1 MNAFIIELL
10 QAIAT
15 AAIPVCAAYLVQYL
29 HRKSEHII
37 AQTDNMTIKAFLAEA
52 TDAVST
58 AVTYTSQTFVD
69 ALKKEGKFDKD
80 KQQEALKKSLDKAI
94 SLLSESAKNALTDIY
109 GDLEAYLTSKIEAEV
124 RSQKTGAL
132 SLANF

>member
-52 TDAVST
+52 ADAVST

-69 ALKKEGKFDKD
+69 ALKKEGIFNKD

-94 SLLSESAKNALTDIY
+94 SLLSEPAKNALTDIY

-124 RSQKTGAL
+124 RSQKTL
-132 SLANF
+132 VPPSTTI

>member
-29 HRKSEHII
+29 RRKSEQII
-37 AQTDNMTIKAFLAEA
+37 SQTDNMKIKAFLAEA

-80 KQQEALKKSLDKAI
+80 KQQEALEKSSDKAI
-94 SLLSESAKNALTDIY
+94 SLLSEPAKKALEDIY
-109 GDLEAYLTSKIEAEV
+109 GDLRAYLTSKIEAEV
-124 RSQKTGAL
+124 RSQKTGTL

>member
-10 QAIAT
+10 HTIAT

-29 HRKSEHII
+29 RRKSEQII
-37 AQTDNMTIKAFLAEA
+37 AQTDNMTIKAFLVEA

-69 ALKKEGKFDKD
+69 ALKKEGNFNKD

-109 GDLEAYLTSKIEAEV
+109 GNLEAYLTSKIEAEV
-124 RSQKTGAL
+124 RSQKTGTL

>member
-29 HRKSEHII
+29 RRKSEHII

-52 TDAVST
+52 TDVVST

-80 KQQEALKKSLDKAI
+80 KQQEALNKSLDKAI
-94 SLLSESAKNALTDIY
+94 SLAKKALEDIY
-109 GDLEAYLTSKIEAEV
+109 GDLAAYLTSKIEAEV
-124 RSQKTGAL
+124 RSQKTR
-132 SLANF
+132 

>member
-10 QAIAT
+10 HTIAT

-29 HRKSEHII
+29 HRKPEQII
-37 AQTDNMTIKAFLAEA
+37 AQTDNMTIKAFLTEA

-69 ALKKEGKFDKD
+69 TLKKEGKFDKD
-80 KQQEALKKSLDKAI
+80 KQQEALEKSLDKAI
-94 SLLSESAKNALTDIY
+94 SLLSEPAKKALEDIY
-109 GDLEAYLTSKIEAEV
+109 GDLRAYLTSKIEAEV
-124 RSQKTGAL
+124 RSQKAGTL

>member
-1 MNAFIIELL
+1 MNTFIIELL
-10 QAIAT
+10 HAIAT
-15 AAIPVCAAYLVQYL
+15 AAIPVCAAYLVQHL
-29 HRKSEHII
+29 RRKSEQII
-37 AQTDNMTIKAFLAEA
+37 AQTDNMTIKAFLIEA

-94 SLLSESAKNALTDIY
+94 SLLSEPAKKALKDIY
-109 GDLEAYLTSKIEAEV
+109 GNLETYLIFKS
-124 RSQKTGAL
+124 S
-132 SLANF
+132 SF

>member
-1 MNAFIIELL
+1 MNTFIIELL
-10 QAIAT
+10 HAIAT

-29 HRKSEHII
+29 HRKSEQII
-37 AQTDNMTIKAFLAEA
+37 AQTDNMKIKAFLAEA

-80 KQQEALKKSLDKAI
+80 KQQEALEKSLDKAI
-94 SLLSESAKNALTDIY
+94 SLLSEPAKKALEDIY
-109 GDLEAYLTSKIEAEV
+109 GDLRAYLTSKIEAEV
-124 RSQKTGAL
+124 RSQKAGTL

>member
-10 QAIAT
+10 HTIAT

-29 HRKSEHII
+29 HRKSEQII
-37 AQTDNMTIKAFLAEA
+37 AQTDNMTIKAFLTEA

-109 GDLEAYLTSKIEAEV
+109 GNLEAYLTSKIEAEV
-124 RSQKTGAL
+124 RSQKTGTL

>member
-1 MNAFIIELL
+1 MNAFVIELL

-29 HRKSEHII
+29 RRKSEQII

-52 TDAVST
+52 AHAVST

-69 ALKKEGKFDKD
+69 ALKKEGNFNKD

-109 GDLEAYLTSKIEAEV
+109 GNLEAYLTSKIEAEV
-124 RSQKTGAL
+124 RSQKTL
-132 SLANF
+132 VPPSTTI

>member
-29 HRKSEHII
+29 RRKSEQII
-37 AQTDNMTIKAFLAEA
+37 AQTDNMTIKAFLVEA

-69 ALKKEGKFDKD
+69 ALKKEGQFDKD
-80 KQQEALKKSLDKAI
+80 RQQEALKKSLDKAI

-124 RSQKTGAL
+124 RSQKTGTL
-132 SLANF
+132 PLANF

>member
-29 HRKSEHII
+29 RRKSEQII
-37 AQTDNMTIKAFLAEA
+37 AQTDNMTIKAFLTEA

-69 ALKKEGKFDKD
+69 ALKKEGNFNKD

-94 SLLSESAKNALTDIY
+94 SLLSEPAKNALTDIY
-109 GDLEAYLTSKIEAEV
+109 GNLEAYLTSKIEAEV
-124 RSQKTGAL
+124 RSQKTGTL

>member
-29 HRKSEHII
+29 RRKSEQII
-37 AQTDNMTIKAFLAEA
+37 AQTDNMTIKAFLVEA

-69 ALKKEGKFDKD
+69 ALKKEGNFNKD

-109 GDLEAYLTSKIEAEV
+109 GNLEAYLTSKIEAEV
-124 RSQKTGAL
+124 RSQKTL
-132 SLANF
+132 VPPSTTI

>member
-29 HRKSEHII
+29 RRKSEQII

-69 ALKKEGKFDKD
+69 ALKKEGNFNKD

-109 GDLEAYLTSKIEAEV
+109 GNLEAYLTSKIEAEV
-124 RSQKTGAL
+124 RSQKTGTL

>member
-10 QAIAT
+10 HTIAT

-29 HRKSEHII
+29 HRKSEQII
-37 AQTDNMTIKAFLAEA
+37 AQTDNITIKAFLTEA

-69 ALKKEGKFDKD
+69 ALKKEGSFDKD
-80 KQQEALKKSLDKAI
+80 KQQEALEKSLNKAI
-94 SLLSESAKNALTDIY
+94 SLLSEPAKKALEDIY
-109 GDLEAYLTSKIEAEV
+109 GNLEAYLTSKIEAEV
-124 RSQKTGAL
+124 RSQKTGTL

>member
-10 QAIAT
+10 HTIAT
-15 AAIPVCAAYLVQYL
+15 AAIPVCAAYLIQYL
-29 HRKSEHII
+29 RRKSEQII
-37 AQTDNMTIKAFLAEA
+37 AQTDNMTIKAFLTET

-80 KQQEALKKSLDKAI
+80 KQQEALEKSLDKAI
-94 SLLSESAKNALTDIY
+94 SLLSEPAKKALEDIY
-109 GDLEAYLTSKIEAEV
+109 GNLEEYLTSKIEAEV
-124 RSQKTGAL
+124 RSQKAGTL

>member
-1 MNAFIIELL
+1 MNTFIIELL

-15 AAIPVCAAYLVQYL
+15 AAIPVCTAYLVQYL
-29 HRKSEHII
+29 RRKSEHII

-52 TDAVST
+52 ADAVST

-80 KQQEALKKSLDKAI
+80 KQQEALEKSLDKAI
-94 SLLSESAKNALTDIY
+94 SLLSEPAKKALEDIY
-109 GDLEAYLTSKIEAEV
+109 GNLEEYLTSKIEAEV
-124 RSQKTGAL
+124 RSQKAGTL

>member
-1 MNAFIIELL
+1 MNTFIIELL
-10 QAIAT
+10 HAIAT

-29 HRKSEHII
+29 HRKSEQII

-80 KQQEALKKSLDKAI
+80 KQQEALNKSLDKAI
-94 SLLSESAKNALTDIY
+94 SLAKKALEDIY
-109 GDLEAYLTSKIEAEV
+109 GDLAAYLTSKIEAEV
-124 RSQKTGAL
+124 RSQKTR
-132 SLANF
+132 

>member
-69 ALKKEGKFDKD
+69 ALKKEGQFDKD
-80 KQQEALKKSLDKAI
+80 RQQEALKKSLDKAI

-109 GDLEAYLTSKIEAEV
+109 GNLEAYLTSKIEAEV
-124 RSQKTGAL
+124 RIQKTGTP

>member
-1 MNAFIIELL
+1 MNTFIIELL
-10 QAIAT
+10 HAIAT

-29 HRKSEHII
+29 HRKSEQII

-52 TDAVST
+52 TDVVST

-80 KQQEALKKSLDKAI
+80 KQQEALNKSLDKAI
-94 SLLSESAKNALTDIY
+94 SLAKKALEDIY
-109 GDLEAYLTSKIEAEV
+109 GDLAAYLTSKIEAEV
-124 RSQKTGAL
+124 RSQKTR
-132 SLANF
+132 

>member
-29 HRKSEHII
+29 RRKSEQII
-37 AQTDNMTIKAFLAEA
+37 AQTDNMTIKAFLVEA

-80 KQQEALKKSLDKAI
+80 KQQEALEKSLDKAI
-94 SLLSESAKNALTDIY
+94 SLLSEPAKKALEDIY
-109 GDLEAYLTSKIEAEV
+109 GDLRAYLTSKIEAEV
-124 RSQKTGAL
+124 RSQKTGTL

>member
-1 MNAFIIELL
+1 MNTFIVELL

-15 AAIPVCAAYLVQYL
+15 TAIPICAAYLVQYL
-29 HRKSEHII
+29 HRKSEQII

-80 KQQEALKKSLDKAI
+80 KQQEALNKSLDKAI
-94 SLLSESAKNALTDIY
+94 SLLSEQAKKALEDIY
-109 GDLEAYLTSKIEAEV
+109 GDLNAYLTSKIEAEV
-124 RSQKTGAL
+124 RSQKILTSPSVAV
-132 SLANF
+132 

>member
-29 HRKSEHII
+29 RRKSEHII

-69 ALKKEGKFDKD
+69 ALKKEGSFDKD
-80 KQQEALKKSLDKAI
+80 KQQEALEKSLDKAI
-94 SLLSESAKNALTDIY
+94 SF
-109 GDLEAYLTSKIEAEV
+109 
-124 RSQKTGAL
+124 
-132 SLANF
+132 SLNQLKRLWRTFMAIWRHI

>member
-109 GDLEAYLTSKIEAEV
+109 GNLEAYLTSKIEAEV
-124 RSQKTGAL
+124 RSQKTGTL

>member
-29 HRKSEHII
+29 RRKSEQII
-37 AQTDNMTIKAFLAEA
+37 AQTDNMTIKAFLVEA

-80 KQQEALKKSLDKAI
+80 KQQEALNKSLDKAI
-94 SLLSESAKNALTDIY
+94 SLAKKALEDIY
-109 GDLEAYLTSKIEAEV
+109 GDLAAYLTSKIEAEV
-124 RSQKTGAL
+124 RSQKTR
-132 SLANF
+132 

>member
-29 HRKSEHII
+29 RRKSEQII

-80 KQQEALKKSLDKAI
+80 KQQEALEKSLDKAI
-94 SLLSESAKNALTDIY
+94 SLLSEPAKKALEDIY
-109 GDLEAYLTSKIEAEV
+109 GDLRAYLTSKIEAEV
-124 RSQKTGAL
+124 RSQKTGTL

>member
-29 HRKSEHII
+29 RRKSEQII
-37 AQTDNMTIKAFLAEA
+37 AQTDNMTIKAFLVEA

-124 RSQKTGAL
+124 RSQKTGTL

>member
-69 ALKKEGKFDKD
+69 ALKKEGIFNKE
-80 KQQEALKKSLDKAI
+80 KQQEALEKSLDKAM
-94 SLLSESAKNALTDIY
+94 SLLSEQAKKALEDIY
-109 GDLEAYLTSKIEAEV
+109 GDLAAYLTSKIEAEV
-124 RSQKTGAL
+124 RSQKTGTP

>member
-29 HRKSEHII
+29 RRKSEQII

-52 TDAVST
+52 ADAVST

-69 ALKKEGKFDKD
+69 ALKKEGIFNKD

-109 GDLEAYLTSKIEAEV
+109 GNLEAYLTSKIEAEV
-124 RSQKTGAL
+124 RSQKTGTL

>member
-10 QAIAT
+10 HTIAT

-29 HRKSEHII
+29 RRKSEQII
-37 AQTDNMTIKAFLAEA
+37 AQTDNMTIKAFLVEA

-109 GDLEAYLTSKIEAEV
+109 GNLEAYLTSKIEAEV
-124 RSQKTGAL
+124 RSQKTGTL

>member
-69 ALKKEGKFDKD
+69 ALKKEGNFNKD

-94 SLLSESAKNALTDIY
+94 SLLSEPAKNALTDIY
-109 GDLEAYLTSKIEAEV
+109 GNLEAYLTSKIEAEV
-124 RSQKTGAL
+124 RSQKTGTL

>member
-10 QAIAT
+10 HTIAT

-29 HRKSEHII
+29 HRKSEQII

-69 ALKKEGKFDKD
+69 ALKKEGIFNKE
-80 KQQEALKKSLDKAI
+80 KQQEALEKSLDKAM
-94 SLLSESAKNALTDIY
+94 SLLSEQAKKALEDIY
-109 GDLEAYLTSKIEAEV
+109 GDLAAYLTSKIEAEV
-124 RSQKTGAL
+124 RSQKTGTP

>member
-10 QAIAT
+10 HALAT

-29 HRKSEHII
+29 HRKTEQII
-37 AQTDNMTIKAFLAEA
+37 AQTDNMTIKAFLTEA

-80 KQQEALKKSLDKAI
+80 KQQEALEKSLDKAI
-94 SLLSESAKNALTDIY
+94 SLLSEPAKKALEDIY
-109 GDLEAYLTSKIEAEV
+109 DDLAAYLTSKIEAEV
-124 RSQKTGAL
+124 RSQKTGTL

>member
-10 QAIAT
+10 HTIAT

-29 HRKSEHII
+29 HRKSEQII
-37 AQTDNMTIKAFLAEA
+37 AQTDNMTIKAFLTEA

-69 ALKKEGKFDKD
+69 ALKKEGSFDKD
-80 KQQEALKKSLDKAI
+80 KQQEALEKSLNKAI
-94 SLLSESAKNALTDIY
+94 SLLSEPAKKALEDIY
-109 GDLEAYLTSKIEAEV
+109 GNLEAYLTSKIEAEV
-124 RSQKTGAL
+124 RSQKTGTL